1 MRDYHFCGVRWHM
14 LGEAIYS
21 QESSSQVWDEGAI
34 YTRETIV
41 KVMGDGL
48 HSGKLSK
55 K

>member
-1 MRDYHFCGVRWHM
+1 MRDFHFCVVWWHM
-14 LGEAIYS
+14 LGEADS

-41 KVMGDGL
+41 KGMGDGL
-48 HSGKLSK
+48 RSGKLSK